1 MIRLRADSD
10 RLRRTLRRRE
20 IEAVFQGVPDDTFED
35 ALELG
40 AGDGVQSQYIAR
52 CARKVLC
59 TDLNADRL
67 ERVSHPKLT
76 YDISDAEA
84 LPYDT
89 GRFDLIYSSN
99 LIEHLPNP
107 EKALS
112 EMRRVLRNDGVM
124 LHVVPNRFW
133 KLLHLGLFYP
143 RQVVFLLETVLS
155 GGRVRTDGEEPSRG
169 NNLKSERPSFLRRNL
184 WPAVHGEYAGH
195 AQEFVRMGASYLNP
209 RFLEAGFETVGWVD
223 GLPAHS
229 PYRFGLEIPRKIC
242 EGIGLSS
249 CNGYILTKTGET
261 SSALA
266 ALMGSGK

>member
-1 MIRLRADSD
+1 MIRLRTDSD

-20 IEAVFQGVPDDTFED
+20 IEAVFRTVPDDTFED

-40 AGDGVQSQYIAR
+40 AGDGAQSQYIAR

-67 ERVSHPKLT
+67 ERASHPRLT
-76 YDISDAEA
+76 YDVCDAEE

-112 EMRRVLRNDGVM
+112 EMRRVLRDDGM
-124 LHVVPNRFW
+124 MIHVVPNRFW

-143 RQVVFLLETVLS
+143 RQVVFILEAVLS
-155 GGRVRTDGEEPSRG
+155 GGRVRTDGEEPTRG

-195 AQEFVRMGASYLNP
+195 SQEFVRMGASYLNP
-209 RFLEAGFETVGWVD
+209 RFRKAGFETVGRVD

-242 EGIGLSS
+242 ERIGLSS

-266 ALMGSGK
+266 ALMGSDN

>member
-1 MIRLRADSD
+1 MIRLRTDSD

-20 IEAVFQGVPDDTFED
+20 IEAVFRTVPDDTFED

-40 AGDGVQSQYIAR
+40 AGDGAQSQYIAR

-67 ERVSHPKLT
+67 ERASHPKLT
-76 YDISDAEA
+76 YDVCDAEE
-84 LPYDT
+84 LLYDT

-112 EMRRVLRNDGVM
+112 EMRRVLRDDGM
-124 LHVVPNRFW
+124 MIHVVPNRFW

-143 RQVVFLLETVLS
+143 RQVVFVLETVLS
-155 GGRVRTDGEEPSRG
+155 GGRVRTDGEEPARG

-184 WPAVHGEYAGH
+184 WPAVHGEYSSH

-209 RFLEAGFETVGWVD
+209 RFREAGFEMVGRVD
-223 GLPAHS
+223 CLPAHS
-229 PYRFGLEIPRKIC
+229 PYRFGMEILRKVC
-242 EGIGLSS
+242 EGIGL
-249 CNGYILTKTGET
+249 T

-266 ALMGSGK
+266 TLMGTGK